1 MSMDRLSKVEQWIL
15 AWLLKKI
22 VCRRLLPEL
31 FFEVR
36 RLSREIWYEDNDPT
50 VEDLVIESFLSE
62 KANFFNM
69 TRQFQQKLMGLP
81 R

>member
-1 MSMDRLSKVEQWIL
+1 MDRLSKVEQWIL